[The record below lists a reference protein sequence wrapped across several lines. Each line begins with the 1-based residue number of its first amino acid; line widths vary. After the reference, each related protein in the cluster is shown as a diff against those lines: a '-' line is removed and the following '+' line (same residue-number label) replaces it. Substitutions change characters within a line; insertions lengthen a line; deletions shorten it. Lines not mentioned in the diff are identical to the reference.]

1 MSRAVAPGRSAAHD
15 LAVRA
20 DLPSGTV
27 TFLFTDVEGS
37 TKLLDELGS
46 EVYAAA
52 LAEHRRIVREA
63 CAARDGVEVDTQG
76 DAFFLAFPTAP
87 GAIGAAHAIA
97 EDLSSGPISVRIG
110 LHTGTPLLT
119 DEGYVGPDVHRA
131 ARIAA
136 SGHGGQVLVSS
147 STAALL
153 DRDGLVDLGEH
164 RLKDLSAPER
174 VYQLG
179 DGTFAPLR
187 SLYRTNLPVPAT
199 SFLGRRKELADVVE
213 ILRSGDVG
221 LLTLTGPGGTGKTR
235 LAFHAAAE
243 AFDAYPDGVWWA
255 PLAPLRD
262 ARRLVA
268 SLAQPLQV
276 EEQPGRHLADLLAER
291 LTGMQALLLLDN
303 AEHLLPA
310 VAGEIARLRDVPGP
324 TILVTS
330 RERLQLQGER
340 LYAVPPLEEQD
351 GVDLFVTRARSLDT
365 EIEPSEVVVELCA
378 RLDSMPLALELAAA
392 RTRVFSPQQLLE
404 RLSERLDLLAGGLDA
419 DPRQQ
424 TLRATIE
431 WSHDLLDEDDERLF
445 RRFAVFPG
453 SCTYDAAEAVCE
465 ARLEDVQS
473 LVDKS
478 LLHRIGGEQPRFLM
492 FDTIRELAVEKLGAS
507 GDSGD
512 VRKRHADYYLALA
525 LSANLSADA
534 EGLQRHDLVIPEREN
549 MRTAIAFALES
560 GDHELGLE
568 LVVALENYWATN
580 LPEEG
585 IEWATALIDSATDA
599 DRRLVARALRV
610 QGGMQNYLGQLDAS
624 VESWNR
630 ALAIARELGDD
641 RAVAI
646 LLHRFSNTAMKRGD
660 WVRVRELAEESLAGH
675 RKSGGFPKGEAQALG
690 SLAAVARVEGDL
702 ERALELLRES
712 RTLAEQ
718 AGFRWWVAGM
728 LANIG
733 EVSLELG
740 RPDEARE
747 SVCDAL
753 RITQAMHDR
762 RGLVYEL
769 KLISEIS
776 AAAGDSRAAGTY
788 LGAVEA
794 EEGRAPVGP
803 WLFGSLV
810 GGQGLRPLETRL
822 DFDDP
827 EVERGRQEGRGLE
840 LDTAVATALGD
851 A

>member
-1 MSRAVAPGRSAAHD
+1 MIF
-15 LAVRA
+15 AVRT

-37 TKLLDELGS
+37 TRLLDELGT
-46 EVYAAA
+46 EEYAAA
-52 LAEHRRIVREA
+52 LAEHRRIVRDA
-63 CAARDGVEVDTQG
+63 CAASDGAEVDTQG

-87 GAIGAAHAIA
+87 GALEAARGIT
-97 EDLSSGPISVRIG
+97 EGLSRSSIHVRMG

-153 DRDGLVDLGEH
+153 EGDSLADLGEH
-164 RLKDLSAPER
+164 RFKDLSAPER

-179 DGTFAPLR
+179 HEDFEPLR

-199 SFLGRRKELADVVE
+199 SFLGRRDELDEVVA
-213 ILRSGDVG
+213 ILRSGDVA

-235 LAFHAAAE
+235 LALHAAGE
-243 AFDAYPDGVWWA
+243 ASDAYPDGVWWA

-262 ARRLVA
+262 ARRVVA
-268 SLAQPLQV
+268 AIAQPLQV
-276 EEQPGRHLADLLAER
+276 EEQPGRQLEDLLVDR
-291 LTGMQALLLLDN
+291 LTGTQALLFLDN
-303 AEHLLPA
+303 AEHLLPE
-310 VAGEIARLRDVPGP
+310 VAAEIARLRDVPGP

-340 LYAVPPLEEQD
+340 LYAVPPLAEND
-351 GVDLFVTRARSLDT
+351 GVDLFVARARSLDT

-378 RLDSMPLALELAAA
+378 RLDNMPLALELAAA
-392 RTRVFSPQQLLE
+392 RTRVFSPGQLLE
-404 RLSERLDLLAGGLDA
+404 RLSERLDLLAAGRDV

-431 WSHDLLDEDDERLF
+431 WSYDLLDEGEARLF
-445 RRFAVFPG
+445 RRLAVFPG
-453 SCTYDAAEAVCE
+453 SCTYEAAEVVCE
-465 ARLEDVQS
+465 ATLDTVQS

-492 FDTIRELAVEKLGAS
+492 FDTIRELAAEKLGTS
-507 GDSGD
+507 GESEV
-512 VRKRHADYYLALA
+512 VRERHAGYYLELA
-525 LSANLSADA
+525 LSANLSADV
-534 EGLQRHDLVIPEREN
+534 EGLQRHDLVIPERDN
-549 MRTAIAFALES
+549 MRAALTFALDS
-560 GDHELGLE
+560 GRRELGLE
-568 LVVALENYWATN
+568 LVVALENYWATS

-585 IEWATALIDSATDA
+585 VEWATALLDGADDIDP
-599 DRRLVARALRV
+599 RLVGRALRV
-610 QGGMQNYLGQLDAS
+610 QGGMRNYLGQLDAS
-624 VESWNR
+624 VASWDR
-630 ALAIARELGDD
+630 ALEIARDLGDE

-660 WVRVRELAEESLAGH
+660 WPQVRELAEESLAGH
-675 RKSGGFPKGEAQALG
+675 RRGGGFPKGEAQALG
-690 SLAAVARVEGDL
+690 SLAAVARFEGDL
-702 ERALELLRES
+702 ERGLELLRES
-712 RTLAEQ
+712 RELAEQ

-733 EVSLELG
+733 EVSFELG
-740 RPDEARE
+740 RLDEATE
-747 SVCDAL
+747 TVCDAL
-753 RITQAMHDR
+753 RITQAMRDR
-762 RGLVYEL
+762 RGVVWEL
-769 KLISEIS
+769 TLLSQIRG
-776 AAAGDSRAAGTY
+776 AAGDSLGAGVY

-794 EEGRAPVGP
+794 EQARAPVGP

-810 GGQGLRPLETRL
+810 GGQGLRPLESRVDL
-822 DFDDP
+822 DDP
-827 EVERGRQEGRGLE
+827 ELARGREQGLRLE
-840 LDTAVATALGD
+840 LDEVVGTALGD

>member
-1 MSRAVAPGRSAAHD
+1 M
-15 LAVRA
+15 RA

-37 TKLLDELGS
+37 TTLLDELGA
-46 EVYAAA
+46 EAYATA
-52 LAEHRRIVREA
+52 LAEHRRVVREA
-63 CAARDGVEVDTQG
+63 CATGDGAEVDTQG

-87 GAIGAAHAIA
+87 GAVDAARTITEGLRA
-97 EDLSSGPISVRIG
+97 GRISVRIG
-110 LHTGTPLLT
+110 MHTGTPLLT
-119 DEGYVGPDVHRA
+119 EEGYVGPDVHRA

-136 SGHGGQVLVSS
+136 SAHGGQVLVSS

-164 RLKDLSAPER
+164 RFKDLSAPER

-179 DGTFAPLR
+179 GGDFAPLR
-187 SLYRTNLPVPAT
+187 SLYRTNLPVQAT
-199 SFLGRRKELADVVE
+199 SFLGRRKELDEVVE
-213 ILRSGDVG
+213 ILRSGEVG

-235 LAFHAAAE
+235 LAFHVAAE

-262 ARRLVA
+262 ARRLVS

-291 LTGMQALLLLDN
+291 LTGMRALLLLDN

-351 GVDLFVTRARSLDT
+351 GVDLFVTRARSLDSD
-365 EIEPSEVVVELCA
+365 IEPSEVVAELCA
-378 RLDSMPLALELAAA
+378 RLDNMPLALELAAA

-404 RLSERLDLLAGGLDA
+404 RLSERLDLLAAGRDA

-431 WSHDLLDEDDERLF
+431 WSYDLLDEDDERLF

-453 SCTYDAAEAVCE
+453 SCTYEAAEAVCE
-465 ARLEDVQS
+465 AGLEDVQS

-478 LLHRIGGEQPRFLM
+478 LLHRVSGEQPRFLM

-507 GDSGD
+507 GESAD
-512 VRKRHADYYLALA
+512 VRRRHADYYLALA
-525 LSANLSADA
+525 LSASLSADA

-549 MRTAIAFALES
+549 MRTALAFALEI
-560 GDHELGLE
+560 GDHELGLV

-585 IEWATALIDSATDA
+585 LEWATALLDRASAA
-599 DRRLVARALRV
+599 DPRLVARALRV

-624 VESWNR
+624 VQSWDE

-660 WVRVRELAEESLAGH
+660 WPRVRELAEESLAGH
-675 RKSGGFPKGEAQALG
+675 RRSGGFPKGEAQALG
-690 SLAAVARVEGDL
+690 SLAAVARVDGDL
-702 ERALELLRES
+702 ERALDLLHES
-712 RTLAEQ
+712 RALAEQ
-718 AGFRWWVAGM
+718 AGFRWWEAGM

-740 RPDEARE
+740 QLEEARAN
-747 SVCDAL
+747 VRDAL

-762 RGLVYEL
+762 RGVVYEL
-769 KLISEIS
+769 KLLSEIS
-776 AAAGDSRAAGTY
+776 AAAGDSLGAGVY

-794 EEGRAPVGP
+794 EQERAPVGP

-810 GGQGLRPLETRL
+810 GGQGLRPLETQL
-822 DFDDP
+822 DLDDT
-827 EVERGRQEGRGLE
+827 EVERGREEGRRLD
-840 LDTAVATALGD
+840 LDTVVGVALGD